1 MEKHVVNGFIY
12 TLLCLSIFYSCQP
25 DEEEG
30 GGSILLDEEVTTR
43 DQISERKYRLEQA
56 DRILLEVSKDVNARS
71 VVMNAV
77 RSKYYEDESL

>member
-1 MEKHVVNGFIY
+1 MVLFTLYYVYQYFIP
-12 TLLCLSIFYSCQP
+12 TNQMMKK
-25 DEEEG
+25 

-43 DQISERKYRLEQA
+43 DQISEQKYRLEQA